1 MVEEIFLENTYNFA
15 RGSNTTSKKRGPR
28 KIQRIYEAVTEEEFV
43 KLLTITKKPHHRVYF
58 TGVYG
63 CGIRPSELKNLQP
76 EDINFKDK
84 KIMIRQGKGSK
95 DRMVNLPKH
104 WKVKDVQYFPMKIS
118 VRAIEA
124 IFLRNSLKAGIN
136 KIIGYYNTKNG
147 KKVPLYRLHVHSL
160 RHSFATRS
168 LEKGLPLHYLQTLMG
183 HANLATTSRYTKANP
198 IDAIQDIIDR
208 GI

>member
-1 MVEEIFLENTYNFA
+1 MAPDIHSENNHNFTPV
-15 RGSNTTSKKRGPR
+15 SNTVQKKTGPR
-28 KIQRIYEAVTEEEFV
+28 KIQRIYEAVTEEEFI
-43 KLLTITKKPHHRVYF
+43 KFLTVTKKPHHRVYF

-63 CGIRPSELKNLQP
+63 CGIRPSELTNLQP
-76 EDINFKDK
+76 EDINFKDN

-95 DRMVNLPKH
+95 DRMVNVPKH
-104 WKVKDVQYFPMKIS
+104 WKAKDVQYFPMKIT
-118 VRAIEA
+118 VRALEA
-124 IFLRNSLKAGIN
+124 VFLRNSFKAGIN
-136 KIIGYYNTKNG
+136 KIIGYYKTKNG
-147 KKVPLYRLHVHSL
+147 KEVPLYRLHVHSL

-168 LEKGLPLHYLQTLMG
+168 LAKGLPLHYLQALMG